1 MSIIDDILNPDTILA
16 AICRFLVDVGLA
28 KKRIELSCNL
38 SGGMKRKLSIAMAFI
53 ANSRTIVLDEPTS
66 GVDPYSRKSI
76 WDLILKYKKGNFN
89 VFLPNVPSLLV
100 PLKHQKT
107 FGFLMFSRGSK
118 ETLGKKGSTQSSI
131 AK

>member
-1 MSIIDDILNPDTILA
+1 MSIIDYLLNPDAVLA

-66 GVDPYSRKSI
+66 GVDPYSRRSI
-76 WDLILKYKKGNFN
+76 WDLILKYKEGNFN
-89 VFLPNVPSLLV
+89 VFLLNVPFWS
-100 PLKHQKT
+100 P
-107 FGFLMFSRGSK
+107 
-118 ETLGKKGSTQSSI
+118 
-131 AK
+131 